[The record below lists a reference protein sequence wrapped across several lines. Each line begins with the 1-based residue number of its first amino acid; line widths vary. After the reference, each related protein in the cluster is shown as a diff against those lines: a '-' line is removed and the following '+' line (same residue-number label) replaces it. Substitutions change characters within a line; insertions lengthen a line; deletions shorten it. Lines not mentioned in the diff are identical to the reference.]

1 AAFEAGRL
9 SCPWQYVEDYFL
21 SLCLDFLG
29 VVPRVEH
36 TLLIESVF
44 WNQSLGDQTSWPCW
58 PGYVAYHPKKKSTD
72 YVACLEEASSE
83 IDSDVLLVQEQQA
96 QQARQQRQ
104 QPLQP
109 PQQLGLTADDKL
121 HLLYSKYN
129 LSERIDGPRLDTRA
143 ANASVVVVVTHRE
156 LVIGCHDFERF
167 LSPDFDTWFVF
178 EKSFARA
185 WGLDSRV
192 RSPQLLH
199 GGSAHLL
206 LTDVV
211 TGEVHARSAVIS
223 ILQQEAAQRNTA
235 LPEFMYSTMC
245 DIQPLPGWHSHHVPF
260 PDMVSEMVR
269 ALSEEKARRKL
280 RQGSQVQD
288 VAAHRDS
295 KFERVNASCFH
306 SRPED
311 RANLP
316 ILTMNNAILETLPQM
331 DSIVGATLHGHD
343 VGHFIRQGG
352 LESAKP
358 WLENGAPRKKNASE
372 APVWLSDV
380 STFVEDHSILY
391 DLALYLQFDEN
402 SIFELLQQTPGF
414 A

>member
-372 APVWLSDV
+372 APV